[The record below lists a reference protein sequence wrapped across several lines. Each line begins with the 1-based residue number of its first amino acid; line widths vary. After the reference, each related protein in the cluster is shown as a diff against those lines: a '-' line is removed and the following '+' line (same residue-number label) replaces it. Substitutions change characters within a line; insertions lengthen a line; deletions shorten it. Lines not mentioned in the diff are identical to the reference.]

1 LKTPSKG
8 WPESLT
14 YEIGP
19 LCFCLWTGRLLSFF
33 FKAEFRSFSVFLS
46 PTRNPMASTPTVPR
60 ASGLILD
67 AVTAADLM
75 TPNPMSIRAEAT
87 VPEAIAWLTEK
98 GFSAAPV
105 IDESGRPIG
114 VLSRADILVHE
125 RERLRAGADPVID
138 GALVRDIMTPA
149 VFSVTPQT
157 PGEQVVEQLLTLNV
171 HQLYVVDEEQFL
183 IGVISAHDVLRRLHS
198 ER

>member
-1 LKTPSKG
+1 
-8 WPESLT
+8 
-14 YEIGP
+14 
-19 LCFCLWTGRLLSFF
+19 
-33 FKAEFRSFSVFLS
+33 
-46 PTRNPMASTPTVPR
+46 MASTPTVPR